1 VAHISAKAANK
12 LNLLIIIVLLLKF
25 RKFILKKT
33 KENQE
38 NPFLLFMSFTHSFS
52 ISLSEIPSKLALS
65 ISHIENNLR
74 FKQQKRKTEKTYD
87 GTRDYRQET
96 IDTFAFHN

>member
-1 VAHISAKAANK
+1 
-12 LNLLIIIVLLLKF
+12 
-25 RKFILKKT
+25 
-33 KENQE
+33 
-38 NPFLLFMSFTHSFS
+38 MSFTHSFS

-87 GTRDYRQET
+87 GTSDYRQET
-96 IDTFAFHN
+96 IDTFAFHNWKISHFLIFHLVPAPRMVVFLVFLFVWPESHRDL